1 MKKLHYIIISALL
14 VGGCQSD
21 PRLESEAS
29 PLVRTKVSEL
39 YYAQSDNIDLEELNI
54 VSPSKFV
61 KKGNLYAILTPNS
74 AYRFAIYDSESGNVT
89 RLVPAGKNEG
99 EGMYYISMNLQGDI
113 VSAFDFGSGRLVE
126 IDLNEYATPGYRPVF
141 TSLAEDGK
149 TPFGAIRLDERILS
163 TGLYTAGRYCISQ
176 ATGYNS
182 YSVSYPTC
190 ADPTLTDTL
199 KSIFYA
205 SNILALNPM
214 HSKVAC
220 ANMQSGCLDICEIH
234 DNELSRI
241 NEVHMTTPR
250 VKFNRHRPKGRGL
263 THPVT
268 YSRNNLFGFC
278 DLAVSENYIFALY
291 SGRTLKDYNL
301 DVDKGKTIV
310 VFDWNGLH
318 VRTYQLQ
325 NACSAISYD
334 AADNTIYALSQE
346 GNKPQII
353 TLNL

>member
-14 VGGCQSD
+14 FGGCQSD

-39 YYAQSDNIDLEELNI
+39 YYAQSDNIDLEALNI

-176 ATGYNS
+176 ATGYLS
-182 YSVSYPTC
+182 
-190 ADPTLTDTL
+190 L
-199 KSIFYA
+199 
-205 SNILALNPM
+205 
-214 HSKVAC
+214 
-220 ANMQSGCLDICEIH
+220 IH
-234 DNELSRI
+234 I
-241 NEVHMTTPR
+241 
-250 VKFNRHRPKGRGL
+250 
-263 THPVT
+263 
-268 YSRNNLFGFC
+268 
-278 DLAVSENYIFALY
+278 
-291 SGRTLKDYNL
+291 
-301 DVDKGKTIV
+301 
-310 VFDWNGLH
+310 
-318 VRTYQLQ
+318 
-325 NACSAISYD
+325 
-334 AADNTIYALSQE
+334 
-346 GNKPQII
+346 
-353 TLNL
+353 

>member
-1 MKKLHYIIISALL
+1 MIVLFTVLRLLAILIVSHDMSGLLKTWKSKCWFIAGSLLLSLFVGGITGSLLALLFCYLFLNKISSSEKNSFLFTFLPWVFVEVTSKLLQLYFFPWIFQINYLQVKDTPVLIALSYLLIYPIFHLIVKVFFIDFGALNVMGNNHIYQVRQRLL
-14 VGGCQSD
+14 VGVT
-21 PRLESEAS
+21 L
-29 PLVRTKVSEL
+29 
-39 YYAQSDNIDLEELNI
+39 
-54 VSPSKFV
+54 
-61 KKGNLYAILTPNS
+61 
-74 AYRFAIYDSESGNVT
+74 AYI
-89 RLVPAGKNEG
+89 
-99 EGMYYISMNLQGDI
+99 
-113 VSAFDFGSGRLVE
+113 
-126 IDLNEYATPGYRPVF
+126 
-141 TSLAEDGK
+141 
-149 TPFGAIRLDERILS
+149 ILS
-163 TGLYTAGRYCISQ
+163 LI
-176 ATGYNS
+176 
-182 YSVSYPTC
+182 
-190 ADPTLTDTL
+190 
-199 KSIFYA
+199 IFYA

>member
-39 YYAQSDNIDLEELNI
+39 YYAQSDNIDLEALNI

-163 TGLYTAGRYCISQ
+163 HRSLHCRALLY
-176 ATGYNS
+176 
-182 YSVSYPTC
+182 
-190 ADPTLTDTL
+190 
-199 KSIFYA
+199 
-205 SNILALNPM
+205 
-214 HSKVAC
+214 
-220 ANMQSGCLDICEIH
+220 
-234 DNELSRI
+234 
-241 NEVHMTTPR
+241 
-250 VKFNRHRPKGRGL
+250 
-263 THPVT
+263 
-268 YSRNNLFGFC
+268 
-278 DLAVSENYIFALY
+278 
-291 SGRTLKDYNL
+291 
-301 DVDKGKTIV
+301 
-310 VFDWNGLH
+310 
-318 VRTYQLQ
+318 
-325 NACSAISYD
+325 
-334 AADNTIYALSQE
+334 
-346 GNKPQII
+346 
-353 TLNL
+353 

>member
-39 YYAQSDNIDLEELNI
+39 YYAQSDNIDLEALNI

-220 ANMQSGCLDICEIH
+220 A
-234 DNELSRI
+234 
-241 NEVHMTTPR
+241 
-250 VKFNRHRPKGRGL
+250 
-263 THPVT
+263 
-268 YSRNNLFGFC
+268 
-278 DLAVSENYIFALY
+278 A
-291 SGRTLKDYNL
+291 
-301 DVDKGKTIV
+301 
-310 VFDWNGLH
+310 
-318 VRTYQLQ
+318 
-325 NACSAISYD
+325 
-334 AADNTIYALSQE
+334 
-346 GNKPQII
+346 
-353 TLNL
+353 

>member
-1 MKKLHYIIISALL
+1 MKS
-14 VGGCQSD
+14 
-21 PRLESEAS
+21 
-29 PLVRTKVSEL
+29 
-39 YYAQSDNIDLEELNI
+39 
-54 VSPSKFV
+54 
-61 KKGNLYAILTPNS
+61 
-74 AYRFAIYDSESGNVT
+74 
-89 RLVPAGKNEG
+89 
-99 EGMYYISMNLQGDI
+99 
-113 VSAFDFGSGRLVE
+113 
-126 IDLNEYATPGYRPVF
+126 
-141 TSLAEDGK
+141 
-149 TPFGAIRLDERILS
+149 
-163 TGLYTAGRYCISQ
+163 
-176 ATGYNS
+176 
-182 YSVSYPTC
+182 
-190 ADPTLTDTL
+190 
-199 KSIFYA
+199 
-205 SNILALNPM
+205 
-214 HSKVAC
+214 
-220 ANMQSGCLDICEIH
+220 
-234 DNELSRI
+234 
-241 NEVHMTTPR
+241 HMTTPR